1 MKRLMTAVVLMAAG
15 LVAAAPPAHAQSVS
29 DPYTIMVPER
39 HPPQPKPEPWLPP
52 KYQSPRNSK
61 LHRTPPAVGPPAPRA
76 DVPPAIVVPE
86 TGRVL
91 PNVPTLSPSGP
102 NGTETGQ
109 DKAARCANQL
119 GIYGA
124 QAGNP
129 AAYLGSCV
137 NQ

>member
-1 MKRLMTAVVLMAAG
+1 MKHLSRMVLMALA
-15 LVAAAPPAHAQSVS
+15 LTAASAPVMAQVDSG
-29 DPYTIMVPER
+29 TIDIM
-39 HPPQPKPEPWLPP
+39 KPEPWLPP
-52 KYQSPRNSK
+52 KYQSPRSAQQA
-61 LHRTPPAVGPPAPRA
+61 PPPSHVLPRVPRA
-76 DVPPAIVVPE
+76 NVPPAIVVPE

-91 PNVPTLSPSGP
+91 PNMRTLSPSGP

-109 DKAARCANQL
+109 DRAVRCANQL

-137 NQ
+137 TQ